1 MRIESKAR
9 APLFVLAW
17 LSLLAACSSTIRFER
32 VEHFPSGIQIDTFAS
47 AWINRVHPSQVSEH
61 FDARYADVWR
71 AAKVIAGRLEK
82 RVEKAATTIDEETGK
97 IQITDDQ
104 EVMQDVTSETGDH
117 ATLRRSGATRLAGWK
132 DEYQIRVVAISER
145 RTTVTVSRA
154 VLALPR
160 FRFCFYVAAM
170 CKRGTYEAEVS
181 NGQIENWVLTQITDE
196 LARTR

>member
-1 MRIESKAR
+1 MFIESKER
-9 APLFVLAW
+9 AALFVLVG
-17 LSLLAACSSTIRFER
+17 LSLPAACSNTIRFER
-32 VEHFPSGIQIDTFAS
+32 VEHFPAGVQVDTFAS

-61 FDARYADVWR
+61 FDARYADVWQ
-71 AAKVIAGRLEK
+71 AAKIVAGRLGRK
-82 RVEKAATTIDEETGK
+82 VEKAETIIDEENGR

-104 EVMQDVTSETGDH
+104 EVIEDVTSDTGNH
-117 ATLRRSGATRLAGWK
+117 ESLRRSGASRLAGWK
-132 DEYQIRVVAISER
+132 DEYQIQVVATSEG

-196 LARTR
+196 LQRNR

>member
-1 MRIESKAR
+1 MRIESKER
-9 APLFVLAW
+9 AALFVLVG
-17 LSLLAACSSTIRFER
+17 LSLPTACSSTVRFER

-47 AWINRVHPSQVSEH
+47 AWMNSIHPSQVSEQ
-61 FDARYADVWR
+61 FDARYAEVWQ
-71 AAKVIAGRLEK
+71 AAKIVAGRLER
-82 RVEKAATTIDEETGK
+82 RVERAETIVDEEAGR
-97 IQITDDQ
+97 IQITDDN
-104 EVMQDVTSETGDH
+104 EVIQDVTSDAGH
-117 ATLRRSGATRLAGWK
+117 QGNLRRPGESRLTGWK
-132 DEYQIRVVAISER
+132 DEYQIQVIAISDR

-196 LARTR
+196 LARER

>member
-1 MRIESKAR
+1 MRIKSKESVA
-9 APLFVLAW
+9 LLVLVW
-17 LSLLAACSSTIRFER
+17 LSLPTACSNTIRFER

-71 AAKVIAGRLEK
+71 AAKIVAGRLERK
-82 RVEKAATTIDEETGK
+82 AEKAETTIDEEGGR

-104 EVMQDVTSETGDH
+104 EVIQDVTSETGDH
-117 ATLRRSGATRLAGWK
+117 VTLRRSGASRLAGWK
-132 DEYQIRVVAISER
+132 DEYQIQVVAISEGG
-145 RTTVTVSRA
+145 TTVTVSRA

-170 CKRGTYEAEVS
+170 CERGKYEPEVS

-196 LARTR
+196 LERNR